1 MKKIIP
7 ILLLFIVCSCSG
19 IAQNEDLLKLVASD
33 NVQKEYV
40 KNIFKSTRVI
50 NAQSIEMLGK
60 GVMDVRILH
69 RFGPINSGASNL
81 FGLDQAN
88 MRFGFDYG
96 ISDRM
101 SVGIGRS
108 NVGKEFDGFIK
119 LRPIWQAT
127 GPGGMPFTLI
137 WVSGATLSTVPA
149 PDGGPKPGFSSRWA
163 YYHEALI
170 GRKFNQRF
178 SFQTGGVFV
187 HRNIVDA
194 TAENNT
200 WAIALGTRLK
210 LSKRIAFVAD
220 YHHIVAGKQPGTYD
234 PLSLG
239 FDIET
244 GGHVFQLHFSNAV
257 GMNEKNF
264 LTNTTGNFWK
274 GEIRFGFN
282 LSRVFTIKKH

>member
-1 MKKIIP
+1 MKKITP
-7 ILLLFIVCSCSG
+7 FLLLFIVCSRSVIG
-19 IAQNEDLLKLVASD
+19 QNEDLLKLVDSD
-33 NVQKEYV
+33 TVQKEYA

-69 RFGPINSGASNL
+69 RFGPISSGASNL

-96 ISDRM
+96 ISDRV

-108 NVGKEFDGFIK
+108 NVGKEFDGFLK

-127 GPGGMPFTLI
+127 GPGGMPFSLI

-149 PDGGPKPGFSSRWA
+149 PDDGSKPEFSSRMA

-170 GRKFNQRF
+170 GRKFNKRF

-187 HRNIVDA
+187 HRNIVGA

-200 WAIALGTRLK
+200 WAIALGGRYK

-220 YHHIVAGKQPGTYD
+220 YHHIIAGKQPGTYD

-264 LTNTTGNFWK
+264 LTNTTDNFWK

>member
-1 MKKIIP
+1 MKRIKLL
-7 ILLLFIVCSCSG
+7 ILLLIFCSLKLF
-19 IAQNEDLLKLVASD
+19 AQDEDLLKLAGSD
-33 NVQKEYV
+33 TAQKEYV
-40 KNIFKSTRVI
+40 KNAFKSTRVI
-50 NAQSIEMLGK
+50 NAQSIELLGK

-96 ISDRM
+96 ISDRL

-119 LRPIWQAT
+119 LRPIWQAS

-149 PDGGPKPGFSSRWA
+149 PDDAPKPEFSSRWA
-163 YYHEALI
+163 CYHEALI

-200 WAIALGTRLK
+200 WAIAMGARLK
-210 LSKRIAFVAD
+210 LSKRIASALKTTASLISRLFVRRTSTRLIAHPAFRLAD
-220 YHHIVAGKQPGTYD
+220 
-234 PLSLG
+234 
-239 FDIET
+239 
-244 GGHVFQLHFSNAV
+244 
-257 GMNEKNF
+257 
-264 LTNTTGNFWK
+264 
-274 GEIRFGFN
+274 
-282 LSRVFTIKKH
+282 